1 MLSWNIPDS
10 SERGAQSITSDNQA
24 AENHWQLPV
33 VDLWLAG
40 PCPVIRLKWIKS
52 LAVPNAAILHGLC
65 SAAINWQRSA
75 TMQNR
80 RKFNR
85 WHCTAMERG
94 GQWCIGLLKI
104 VGSSPPEKSA
114 IDANEMVIA
123 SSIHR
128 LSPHSHRLHFWNSGN
143 LTRKV
148 KKKIVEK

>member
-104 VGSSPPEKSA
+104 VGSSPPRK
-114 IDANEMVIA
+114 IG
-123 SSIHR
+123 HR
-128 LSPHSHRLHFWNSGN
+128 CKWNGYCFLHSPTLSPQPSTSFLELWKSNPKS
-143 LTRKV
+143 
-148 KKKIVEK
+148 